1 MAIHMGHLARNLPKI
16 RFATAEQLAAVLLRV
31 VFADDQHAIDD
42 ASNETSPTRLG
53 PRDGAIGLEQ
63 KPKAADL
70 SDPRTVCSGTKTS
83 RQIDKQS
90 IPLQN
95 LRCNGD
101 PTTAQSA
108 SKDPNGQKRVCVRP
122 PYRRSPTESPRPS
135 RRSTTAAL

>member
-1 MAIHMGHLARNLPKI
+1 M
-16 RFATAEQLAAVLLRV
+16 AAVLLRV
-31 VFADDQHAIDD
+31 VFADDQHATDD
-42 ASNETSPTRLG
+42 ASDETSPTRLG

-70 SDPRTVCSGTKTS
+70 SDPRTVCSETKTS

-108 SKDPNGQKRVCVRP
+108 SKDPNGQKRVCVCVCVCFV
-122 PYRRSPTESPRPS
+122 
-135 RRSTTAAL
+135 

>member
-1 MAIHMGHLARNLPKI
+1 MQQIDRHALPATTLHFLGVHLRH
-16 RFATAEQLAAVLLRV
+16 ATATAS
-31 VFADDQHAIDD
+31 D
-42 ASNETSPTRLG
+42 ALTSPTRLG

-70 SDPRTVCSGTKTS
+70 SDPRTVCSETKSS
-83 RQIDKQS
+83 RSIDKQS

-108 SKDPNGQKRVCVRP
+108 SKDPNGQKRVCVCVP
-122 PYRRSPTESPRPS
+122 TSPDATNARHTSAKANHVPGIR
-135 RRSTTAAL
+135 